1 MKPLSSLVLLIIFE
15 VMMHILEKEN
25 EENMWRMKIFWS
37 KEENKNGEAKGVF
50 EADKCLVNPSFWR
63 RKRRKIFEDGK
74 TWSRERKKRE
84 KEKEE
89 KKKVMT
95 DKQNFLLLTR
105 PLLWQGTSENLW
117 TWYPGDP

>member
-50 EADKCLVNPSFWR
+50 EADKCLVNPLFWI

-74 TWSRERKKRE
+74 TWSGDFERE
-84 KEKEE
+84 KTGEE
-89 KKKVMT
+89 KGGKGKSDDGQT
-95 DKQNFLLLTR
+95 EF
-105 PLLWQGTSENLW
+105 PLVDSTPSVA
-117 TWYPGDP
+117 GDE